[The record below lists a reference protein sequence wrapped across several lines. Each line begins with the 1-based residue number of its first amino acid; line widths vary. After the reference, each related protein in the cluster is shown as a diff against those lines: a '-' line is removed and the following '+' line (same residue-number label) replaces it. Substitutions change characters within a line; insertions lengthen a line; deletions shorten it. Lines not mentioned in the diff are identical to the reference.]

1 MLQPGRYVSIRGLKS
16 RSELN
21 GRHGVVRQYTAS
33 SGRYAVDVEGEAKA
47 LALKRANLAYF
58 VPPPEE
64 LTDPEALV
72 EAGARLALGS
82 LLPGDFVL
90 SQAGHKGTLV
100 SVTDRM
106 ATIACCRQETE
117 QEEEEE
123 EEECLLRDCTMLC
136 PTGRERAAPAVVR
149 QSFELGFWAE
159 TWAADASGQWSD
171 GQGRRGSGGLER
183 EGVHWLLPVGT
194 SRPVPPCVRVAS
206 VALELDGMDQG
217 WGNSGDSGVLLSLK
231 RRGPQGG
238 ELEDEEGE
246 AAAAAAAAAAAP
258 RARAGHNAA
267 SDEREPVLEI
277 VFDRSRRERRGPHH
291 VAALELTPGPFAP
304 VAGDRFE
311 IFLRCPSY
319 PGWSAHC
326 KRVRVA
332 VTCDVHDADAV
343 GLPMTT
349 WALPAGW
356 DSQAHATAAFLAL
369 WDTLSA
375 GLPPLSA
382 SSSSASSASSA
393 SSSEPGAA
401 LSSGAAAAAARIVVD
416 PSHIALE
423 GLRRQGVWQQ
433 PAETPAAA
441 ENAGSRAGSANGAP
455 TAASAA
461 ILPERLQA
469 AMAALDLPAS
479 VVEGAMKLMKRLAH
493 DAAQDGSAAS
503 RQAAARARRCAAVA
517 HATLNAL
524 EPTRP
529 GGGAQG
535 AVGSSEV
542 AANGGSDASE
552 GLLPIVCMHWA
563 EAQEHCAYRWEREME
578 MMLDLTAGRT
588 RCSGAAAHIEDLLL
602 RLLLDERRQWAEQA
616 LHAAKGSTR
625 TDDMHFESYFYSEVS
640 FGLPEQVHAR
650 RDPNRLTYA
659 QHGLADFD
667 ASQVTTSLRDRYT
680 PAAVCEIVRRKVLDS
695 TEPAAAELREKLV
708 DWLGAHIPAGMLPGS
723 PMAERRST
731 WLHTYCHDEQYRMT
745 EPALLF
751 ALCGMNILHL
761 DWPSAARAIAG
772 PAVGPA
778 ATRTDGRGGGGG
790 IREVEPTRGVV
801 GGVAGGAQQPAEHL
815 ADVQAAPPRAGSSG
829 WVLAGWVLLVAIV
842 PSLLLRVRS
851 LLVLPSFEGW
861 G

>member
-21 GRHGVVRQYTAS
+21 GRHGVVRQFNAS

-106 ATIACCRQETE
+106 ATIACCRQEKE
-117 QEEEEE
+117 EEEEEE

-217 WGNSGDSGVLLSLK
+217 WGNSGDSGVLLSL
-231 RRGPQGG
+231 RRGADGGGADGG
-238 ELEDEEGE
+238 EQEEGE
-246 AAAAAAAAAAAP
+246 AAAAP
-258 RARAGHNAA
+258 RAAHNAA
-267 SDEREPVLEI
+267 SEEREPVLEI
-277 VFDRSRRERRGPHH
+277 VFDRSRRDRRGPHH
-291 VAALELTPGPFAP
+291 KASLEIAPGPFAP
-304 VAGDRFE
+304 RAGDRFE
-311 IFLRCPSY
+311 VFLRCPNY

-326 KRVRVA
+326 ERVRVTVA
-332 VTCDVHDADAV
+332 CDVHDAV
-343 GLPMTT
+343 GAPMASY
-349 WALPAGW
+349 ALPAGW
-356 DSQAHATAAFLAL
+356 DGDAHATTAFLAL
-369 WDTLSA
+369 WDALSA
-375 GLPPLSA
+375 DLSA
-382 SSSSASSASSA
+382 PAGPSDAGTA
-393 SSSEPGAA
+393 
-401 LSSGAAAAAARIVVD
+401 SSGAAAAAIVVD
-416 PSHIALE
+416 PSHLSLE

-433 PAETPAAA
+433 PVESAAA
-441 ENAGSRAGSANGAP
+441 ADDDAAAVLP
-455 TAASAA
+455 ASA
-461 ILPERLQA
+461 LPERLRA
-469 AMAALDLPAS
+469 ATAELDLPAS
-479 VVEGAMKLMKRLAH
+479 VLDGAMKLMKRLAH
-493 DAAQDGSAAS
+493 DAARDGTAAS

-517 HATLNAL
+517 HATLEAL
-524 EPTRP
+524 EPTTP
-529 GGGAQG
+529 AGGG
-535 AVGSSEV
+535 SS
-542 AANGGSDASE
+542 D
-552 GLLPIVCMHWA
+552 GLLSVVCMHWA

-578 MMLDLTAGRT
+578 MMLDLSAGRA
-588 RCSGAAAHIEDLLL
+588 RSSGAAAHIEDVLL
-602 RLLLDERRQWAEQA
+602 RVLLDERRQWAEKA

-625 TDDMHFESYFYSEVS
+625 IDDMHFESFFYSEIE
-640 FGLPEQVHAR
+640 FGLPEQAHAR

-667 ASQVTTSLRDRYT
+667 ASRATASLRDRYT
-680 PAAVCEIVRRKVLDS
+680 PRAICEIVRRVLESS
-695 TEPAAAELREKLV
+695 TDPAAGEIREKLV
-708 DWLGAHIPAGMLPGS
+708 DWLGAHIPAGMLPRS

-731 WLHTYCHDEQYRMT
+731 WLHTYCHDELYRMT

-751 ALCGMNILHL
+751 ALCGMRILRL
-761 DWPSAARAIAG
+761 EWPSSDAADAAG
-772 PAVGPA
+772 PAVIGPA
-778 ATRTDGRGGGGG
+778 LRDGRGGVREVATAAALPATMQMGGG
-790 IREVEPTRGVV
+790 HEDEPADRVEARP
-801 GGVAGGAQQPAEHL
+801 
-815 ADVQAAPPRAGSSG
+815 GSAG
-829 WVLAGWVLLVAIV
+829 WVLACCVLVIAIV
-842 PSLLLRVRS
+842 PSLLLRAGW
-851 LLVLPSFEGW
+851 LPSSE
-861 G
+861 